1 MTGIRLAKGRWRAL
15 TKSTETTPTEFQVG
29 DIVTFDEKFMNGRP
43 NKYWQGGKGEIVGFD
58 SAKNPNYPFEVR
70 LIENPPLNDRF
81 HGETVYVEAKSL
93 ALLEQPSEDV
103 VNHPKHYTQY
113 PVEVI
118 ELTRHMP
125 FCDGNVVKYVA
136 RSPFKGNRLQ
146 DLNKALWY
154 LKDAIAEE
162 EKKLE
167 NAK

>member
-1 MTGIRLAKGRWRAL
+1 MTKITA
-15 TKSTETTPTEFQVG
+15 TSPTEIKVG
-29 DIVTFDEKFMNGRP
+29 DTVRFTHEEYPEWIGQEGVVETSFDGTVTYRITKAAPTDLEPGYNTVGSLTTNGDD
-43 NKYWQGGKGEIVGFD
+43 Q
-58 SAKNPNYPFEVR
+58 
-70 LIENPPLNDRF
+70 L
-81 HGETVYVEAKSL
+81 TVIKPA
-93 ALLEQPSEDV
+93 EDV
-103 VNHPKHYTQY
+103 VNHPSHYTQY

-125 FCDGNVVKYVA
+125 FDDGNVVKYVA

-146 DLNKALWY
+146 DLKKALWY